1 MSLSA
6 GGGWELRHLRAYSIL
21 PCWGFEGFQGLSFPG
36 AADVSL
42 GEVRSQVVSS
52 LLHCMVRISSEL
64 HPGILCTPCC
74 VSRLS
79 APVNWLLLM
88 REMLQAGWLERSSCL
103 LLFEGWD

>member
-36 AADVSL
+36 AADVFIGGGAQL
-42 GEVRSQVVSS
+42 GCQQPAWSGSPQN
-52 LLHCMVRISSEL
+52 C
-64 HPGILCTPCC
+64 ILASCALPCC
-74 VSRLS
+74 VSRPS
-79 APVNWLLLM
+79 VPVNWLLLM
-88 REMLQAGWLERSSCL
+88 REMLQAGWLERGSCL

>member
-42 GEVRSQVVSS
+42 GEVRS
-52 LLHCMVRISSEL
+52 
-64 HPGILCTPCC
+64 
-74 VSRLS
+74 
-79 APVNWLLLM
+79 
-88 REMLQAGWLERSSCL
+88 
-103 LLFEGWD
+103 